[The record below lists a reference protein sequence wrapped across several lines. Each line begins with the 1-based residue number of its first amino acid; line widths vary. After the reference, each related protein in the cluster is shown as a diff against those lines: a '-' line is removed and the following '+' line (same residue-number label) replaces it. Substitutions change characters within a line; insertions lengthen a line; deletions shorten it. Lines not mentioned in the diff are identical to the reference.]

1 MLSNYTILIILIIG
15 LFAGTVSGLL
25 GVGGGIIVVP
35 SLVLI
40 MGFSQHLAQG
50 TNIAMMMA
58 PVVVLS
64 FVNYYKAG
72 QVDWKVALVLMTAF
86 IVGGWIGSK
95 ISLQISPV
103 MLRKVFGFFML
114 IVALKMIIGK

>member
-40 MGFSQHLAQG
+40 LGFSQHLAQG

-103 MLRKVFGFFML
+103 MLRKVFGLFML